1 MLERIMPQLLAFPEL
16 RPMIRTLAIAPLFL
30 SVLVWAQPS
39 ATDNQ
44 ALAHLQKARTAYAA
58 EDYERALAYADS
70 AVRVDAELPGVL
82 KLRGDIKQRQNDLHG
97 ALVDYTKAE
106 RLDDT
111 DPRLY
116 VSRSAVYVTEGRL
129 KEAVRDT
136 DRALKLDPTDAD
148 ALYNRACAGY
158 LGRQNDQALRDL
170 EHSLKLRPE
179 NADALFLRG
188 VVKGEL
194 YKEDAGLADIQAAM
208 ALNPMLL
215 GARMS
220 AAVLLFEMERY
231 EDAIEEFGK
240 VIAAGD
246 ADLMEA
252 HYYRAD
258 SHYNLG
264 NKESAC
270 FDWKKSAD
278 LGDKDAVF
286 IHRNYCLTD
295 EDKIPKKPVRKARK
309 TVIEF

>member
-1 MLERIMPQLLAFPEL
+1 
-16 RPMIRTLAIAPLFL
+16 MIRTLTIAPLFISAL
-30 SVLVWAQPS
+30 LCAQPS
-39 ATDNQ
+39 LTGNE
-44 ALAHLQKARTAYAA
+44 ALAHLEQARTAYTA
-58 EDYERALAYADS
+58 EEYDLALTYADS
-70 AVRVDAELPGVL
+70 ALRVDDALPGGL

-97 ALVDYTKAE
+97 ALIDYTKAE
-106 RLDDT
+106 RLDDS

-129 KEAVRDT
+129 KEAIRDT
-136 DRALKLDPTDAD
+136 DRALKLDPKDAD

-170 EHSLKLRPE
+170 EHSLKLRPA

-208 ALNPMLL
+208 ELNPTLA

-231 EDAIEEFGK
+231 EEAILEFGK
-240 VIAAGD
+240 VIEAED
-246 ADLMEA
+246 VDLMEA
-252 HYYRAD
+252 YYYRAD
-258 SHYNLG
+258 SYYKLE

-270 FDWKKSAD
+270 DDWRKSSE
-278 LGDKDAVF
+278 LGDKDAAF
-286 IHRNYCLTD
+286 IVRNYCMTD